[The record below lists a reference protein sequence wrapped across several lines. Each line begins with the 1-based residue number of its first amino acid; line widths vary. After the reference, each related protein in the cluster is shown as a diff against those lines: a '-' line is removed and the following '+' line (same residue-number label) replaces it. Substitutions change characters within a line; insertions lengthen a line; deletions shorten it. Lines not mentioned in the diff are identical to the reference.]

1 MTAWRQDDAMK
12 VYYWVQIVVSVV
24 LVVGLVIRWQRRR
37 RNDKKQP

>member
-1 MTAWRQDDAMK
+1 MMAWRQDDAMK